1 MAAFEK
7 VKSGMPGLDS
17 VLDYIRLGDNV
28 VWQVTDLEE
37 YRYFVIPFVRQ
48 ALEDKRNLIYIRF
61 A

>member
-37 YRYFVIPFVRQ
+37 YRYFVIPFVR
-48 ALEDKRNLIYIRF
+48 
-61 A
+61 

>member
-37 YRYFVIPFVRQ
+37 YRLHGLRGWSVWSDH
-48 ALEDKRNLIYIRF
+48 E
-61 A
+61 